1 MYHPIG
7 LRLRHHL
14 DHGHIQP
21 VGATDHVGKEDDR
34 VGRKLRAPELV
45 VADEGIHHDDTRPDP
60 EEQKVQD
67 GVPPDEVDANVLGPS
82 AIVEVSPEEVE
93 HKQPLR
99 ESERPTCDREDAPI
113 ALPHVRAPAP
123 EAEQESRSGNDN
135 DLDNDE
141 RDVNRR
147 VRAVPPHL
155 CRGPSRRRR
164 PWCGASCASFRSV
177 WPSVWRACG
186 AGGVSVQRACSAGGT
201 HVWRVS
207 TGRLGC
213 GTVGCAG
220 CWGCSSNS
228 SNG

>member
-21 VGATDHVGKEDDR
+21 VGATDHVGKEDGP
-34 VGRKLRAPELV
+34 VGRKLRAPERV
-45 VADEGIHHDDTRPDP
+45 VADEAIHHDDTRPDP
-60 EEQKVQD
+60 EEQKVHD
-67 GVPPDEVDANVLGPS
+67 GVTPDEVDEDVLWPT
-82 AIVEVSPEEVE
+82 AIVEVSPEEVV

-99 ESERPTCDREDAPI
+99 ESECPTYDREDAPTV
-113 ALPHVRAPAP
+113 LPGVQAPAP
-123 EAEQESRSGNDN
+123 EAEQESRNGNEN

-141 RDVNRR
+141 RDVNSR
-147 VRAVPPHL
+147 VRTVPPHL

-164 PWCGASCASFRSV
+164 PWCGASCASCSHV

-186 AGGVSVQRACSAGGT
+186 AGVVSVQRACSAGGT
-201 HVWRVS
+201 PVWRVS

-213 GTVGCAG
+213 RTVGCAG